1 MMLLKTLIT
10 VFFIVIIFTTFSF
23 ADIINV
29 PSEQYPTIQ
38 AGIDS
43 STNGDTVLV
52 DPGTYVENINFNGKS
67 IVIGSLFLTT
77 GEISYIT
84 GTIID
89 GNQTSS
95 VVTFSGGE
103 DSTTLLCG
111 FTLQN
116 GSAEMGGGIYC
127 DEANPRLRNLIISNN
142 SAESDGGGMT
152 FIESSVLIEKVT
164 VEGNSA
170 ETGAGIFSAESN
182 LYLLNVTINN
192 NSALRLS
199 GGIGAH
205 FSNLQIDSCTFTN
218 NNAQDETGGAFTY
231 INDGDP
237 GPIGETFTIN
247 ITNCN
252 FKDNTANVI
261 GGVFILKFTDDLTL
275 IDVFIDKCEF
285 INNSSDRNTALRIKG
300 EISFTLSNN
309 VFKANRA
316 TRYAAGCGF
325 SRNCSG
331 NVYNCLFAFNEAAI
345 GDGEWN
351 SGAVSVWSEADVD
364 FINCTFADNSAT
376 YGSGLTVGN
385 GGIASLTNCIF
396 WGNST
401 DQIALDTWDNT
412 GGTLTVSYCDVE
424 GGQNDVNIIDEMST
438 LIWGEGNIDRNPL
451 FVDLENE
458 DFHLTDYSLCIGSG
472 TTTGAPATDIEGN
485 PRPDPP
491 GSNPDM
497 GAYENSLSAPLQEP
511 NIVVSEDTLDFGQA
525 FLGFTDSL
533 ELVVRNT
540 GSEDLLISNA
550 TTNLTEYAVSPSFT
564 DIDPGKSEI
573 FTVSFLPQTVG
584 DYPGTLTFSSNDPD
598 SSTYI
603 VTLTGQGVEPPI
615 ISVSTDSMNA
625 DLFTGATTT
634 QTLTI
639 FNIGASDLIW
649 QINLENIGLGTVTF
663 TKQDY
668 ADWTDPANQ
677 DRITDNV
684 YITRANTQGIFNA
697 VTETE
702 YDWDSPDDTEWA
714 FGFTEDLN
722 PEDYQI
728 WRNAVYGYPP
738 SMVGQPISLHLIS
751 DDKYLDMMFH
761 SWTSGGN
768 GGGFSYT
775 RTDVFPRWLEVSE
788 DSGIVPAGSS
798 IDIEVTLDATG
809 LFGGDYFADIII
821 FSNDP
826 DNQTVTIPAHLHVI
840 GAPNLSV
847 ESDTLDFGQVFLDVT
862 RSIDLIVN
870 NNGTQDLLIFSAV
883 ADPAEYT
890 VSPSFS
896 GIDPGESEIFTV
908 SFLPQSVGD
917 YPGTLTLIS
926 NDPDSSTYVVTLVGQ
941 GVEPP
946 IIGITPDSLFQELL
960 TSEVDSQMITI
971 SNTGGSDLQY
981 FISSQVSEINIPSM
995 VKFPDQNTYLSD
1007 KRQLSK
1013 DMISGFSWGEIP
1025 FQTSSIIHVD
1035 KQLGL
1040 EKQGL
1045 HLPII
1050 INDPVGD
1057 AIGGEPIVDVTLVRG
1072 ASSADYLHIMIEFAT
1087 IVDPFD
1093 FIVILSLDIDQD
1105 SSTGVPPYYGLPT
1118 QDIGAEFE
1126 VFFFNL
1132 DQDSVVY
1139 LLDRIKGEFVAIYPL
1154 DLQTY
1159 SIGFSIPLADLG
1171 GDDGS
1176 IDITGLVGNNSEP
1189 TDWFPDVGHGTTG
1202 VSWISVNPVSGII
1215 PPGSSA
1221 DVYITFNAE
1230 GLFGGDYRA
1239 DVNTVSNDPANPVV
1253 SVKTYLHVTGRSI
1266 VALDKDSVDF
1276 GVSFVGFLDS
1286 TLLKISNMGTDVL
1299 EITDIATGDHHL
1311 TFSPPSLSIPVLSS
1325 DSLTLYLLTETEGAF
1340 SSTISFS
1347 TNDPD
1352 EGTIEIP
1359 VKGRVIEPPVIS
1371 VSPDVLYA
1379 DLSEGENKTQMVTI
1393 YNNGGSGLEFN
1404 ASIAGDADNFALQ
1417 FDGNDDYIIAGD
1429 SSFPEGSEARTITV
1443 WFKTSMGVE
1452 GETLI
1457 HYGNGTEDYQEIYLS
1472 VADRIVEVGTG
1483 GENSH
1488 TYGSSFVNDGDWHFA
1503 AATFDGTSWRLY
1515 VDGEEEETRYEGGTS
1530 PTTNTVLTGTTTIGY
1545 IFHGTIDEIRIWN
1558 VVRTET
1564 EIQADMYREIPGN
1577 EPGLV
1582 GYWRFNEGSG
1592 NITLDQTSNNND
1604 GSLQGGPTW
1613 VVSTAPILT
1622 WLSVDPASG
1631 TVSANDSLDLNV
1643 TFDASGLSGDDYN
1656 TNVIVSHNDPGA
1668 SDIIIPVYLT
1678 VISGI
1683 EDPFIDKIPK
1693 TYVLFQNFPNPF
1705 NPITHIRFGLPKATD
1720 VEIELYN
1727 ILGQKVVTLF
1737 DAHKPAG
1744 YHVIDFDGNR
1754 FATGV
1759 YIYRIEA
1766 GEFQDVKKMILIR

>member
-1 MMLLKTLIT
+1 M
-10 VFFIVIIFTTFSF
+10 V
-23 ADIINV
+23 
-29 PSEQYPTIQ
+29 
-38 AGIDS
+38 
-43 STNGDTVLV
+43 
-52 DPGTYVENINFNGKS
+52 
-67 IVIGSLFLTT
+67 
-77 GEISYIT
+77 
-84 GTIID
+84 
-89 GNQTSS
+89 
-95 VVTFSGGE
+95 GGE
-103 DSTTLLCG
+103 AGWCEGGGAILIADNSNITLLNC
-111 FTLQN
+111 TISKN
-116 GSAEMGGGIYC
+116 SAKNGGGIMIPGNATPSIINC
-127 DEANPRLRNLIISNN
+127 KIINNNAHDSGGGICCWDEGNPLIMNSTLSGNTATFGGGINLYQANPLLINNIIINNQAAAGGGILFNGNSNVTLINNTICNN
-142 SAESDGGGMT
+142 SVSDGGGGLVCHENSNPILINT
-152 FIESSVLIEKVT
+152 ILYGNTAGWDSQVHLWDNESEPSFYYCDVQ
-164 VEGNSA
+164 
-170 ETGAGIFSAESN
+170 
-182 LYLLNVTINN
+182 
-192 NSALRLS
+192 
-199 GGIGAH
+199 GGIGTLPGEY
-205 FSNLQIDSCTFTN
+205 NID
-218 NNAQDETGGAFTY
+218 A
-231 INDGDP
+231 DP
-237 GPIGETFTIN
+237 LFQAVA
-247 ITNCN
+247 
-252 FKDNTANVI
+252 DSAYH
-261 GGVFILKFTDDLTL
+261 
-275 IDVFIDKCEF
+275 
-285 INNSSDRNTALRIKG
+285 
-300 EISFTLSNN
+300 LSY
-309 VFKANRA
+309 ASPCNRA
-316 TRYAAGCGF
+316 GIDTIELNGNWYYAP
-325 SRNCSG
+325 
-331 NVYNCLFAFNEAAI
+331 
-345 GDGEWN
+345 
-351 SGAVSVWSEADVD
+351 
-364 FINCTFADNSAT
+364 T
-376 YGSGLTVGN
+376 
-385 GGIASLTNCIF
+385 
-396 WGNST
+396 
-401 DQIALDTWDNT
+401 
-412 GGTLTVSYCDVE
+412 
-424 GGQNDVNIIDEMST
+424 
-438 LIWGEGNIDRNPL
+438 
-451 FVDLENE
+451 
-458 DFHLTDYSLCIGSG
+458 
-472 TTTGAPATDIEGN
+472 TDIEGN
-485 PRPDPP
+485 TRPNPP

-497 GAYENSLSAPLQEP
+497 GAYENSIEHPGVHIL
-511 NIVVSEDTLDFGQA
+511 ITIDTLNFGQVY
-525 FLGFTDSL
+525 LGVTDSL

-550 TTNLTEYAVSPSFT
+550 TTNLTEYTVSPSFA

-649 QINLENIGLGTVTF
+649 QINLENIGLGTATF

-684 YITRANTQGIFNA
+684 WITRANTRGIFNA
-697 VTETE
+697 ASETE
-702 YDWDSPDDTEWA
+702 YIYGLSPENTEWA
-714 FGFTEDLN
+714 FGLTEDLN
-722 PEDYQI
+722 PEDYQD
-728 WRNAVYGYPP
+728 WRSAVYGYPP

-751 DDKYLDMMFH
+751 DDKYFDVMFH

-809 LFGGDYFADIII
+809 LSGGDYFADIII

-826 DNQTVTIPAHLHVI
+826 DNQTITIPAHLYVI
-840 GAPNLSV
+840 GAPNIYTD
-847 ESDTLDFGQVFLDVT
+847 SDTLDFGQVFLGVT
-862 RSIDLIVN
+862 RSIDLIVD

-890 VSPSFS
+890 VSPSFA
-896 GIDPGESEIFTV
+896 GIDPGESEMFTV

-917 YPGTLTLIS
+917 YPGTLTLTS
-926 NDPDSSTYVVTLVGQ
+926 NDPDSSTYVVTLAGQ

-946 IIGITPDSLFQELL
+946 IIGIIPDSLFQELL
-960 TSEVDSQMITI
+960 TSEVDSQLITI

-1007 KRQLSK
+1007 KRHLSK
-1013 DMISGFSWGEIP
+1013 DMISVFSWGEIP

-1040 EKQGL
+1040 EKQDL

-1057 AIGGEPIVDVTLVRG
+1057 AIGGEPLVDVTLVRG

-1132 DQDSVVY
+1132 DQDSIVY
-1139 LLDRIKGEFVAIYPL
+1139 LMDRIKEEFIAIYPL

-1176 IDITGLVGNNSEP
+1176 IDITGVIGNNSGP

-1202 VSWISVNPVSGII
+1202 ASWISTNPVSGII
-1215 PPGSSA
+1215 PPGTSA

-1276 GVSFVGFLDS
+1276 DVSFVGFLDS
-1286 TLLKISNMGTDVL
+1286 TLLKISNLGTDVL

-1352 EGTIEIP
+1352 AGTLEIP
-1359 VKGRVIEPPVIS
+1359 VRGRSIEPPVIS
-1371 VSPDVLYA
+1371 VNPDSLSA
-1379 DLSEGENKTQMVTI
+1379 ELFTGDTTSQILTISNTGASDLNFNISNTSTG
-1393 YNNGGSGLEFN
+1393 YNY
-1404 ASIAGDADNFALQ
+1404 ALQ
-1417 FDGNDDYIIAGD
+1417 FDGMDDYVIVD
-1429 SSFPEGSEARTITV
+1429 PPPFLDGSAITV
-1443 WFKTSMGVE
+1443 SAWVYFDVAPTNEWQDCM
-1452 GETLI
+1452 I
-1457 HYGNGTEDYQEIYLS
+1457 AQDNGTRIFQLS
-1472 VADRIVEVGTG
+1472 TLYGKFCWHRFVPG
-1483 GENSH
+1483 GDPIGIDNIEANRWYHVS
-1488 TYGSSFVNDGDWHFA
+1488 
-1503 AATFDGTSWRLY
+1503 ATFDGTTHKLY
-1515 VDGEEEETRYEGGTS
+1515 VDGIL
-1530 PTTNTVLTGTTTIGY
+1530 NDQKTGTMSSSSTEPVNIGRKGSGVSWSY
-1545 IFHGTIDEIRIWN
+1545 FDGMIEEVRIWN
-1558 VVRTET
+1558 VARTRA

-1582 GYWRFNEGSG
+1582 GYWHFNEGSG

-1631 TVSANDSLDLNV
+1631 TISANDSLDLNV
-1643 TFDASGLSGDDYN
+1643 TFDASGLSGESYEQN
-1656 TNVIVSHNDPGA
+1656 ILISSNDPNEPE
-1668 SDIIIPVYLT
+1668 IIIPACLT
-1678 VISGI
+1678 VTPSGI
-1683 EDPFIDKIPK
+1683 EDPFSGIPK
-1693 TYVLFQNFPNPF
+1693 KYVLFQNYPNPF

-1720 VEIELYN
+1720 VKIDLYN

-1744 YHVIDFDGNR
+1744 YHVIDFDGNK

-1759 YIYRIEA
+1759 YIYRIETD
-1766 GEFQDVKKMILIR
+1766 EFQDVKKMVLLK